1 MDSVEIEIK
10 LLYISERITMRSC
23 LLQPL
28 QELFKILQLKSKNSL
43 EVLKKIRMLKN
54 INQTGHT
61 IKMMS
66 PVLTLQA
73 EIIEILLSQENVVRC
88 LQSTYGIP
96 TQCNQSLISILEQVP
111 KVQLLYLSVHVKD
124 MLLLLTRVMITPC
137 IFIMFKEKRC
147 FFPSQQGLTLSLIFS
162 GLKNQTIS
170 NFVLSLQDHSNSGT
184 QLMLV
189 KNYTK
194 MVHSDQNSLKLD
206 LTALFSTRMVS
217 VIQVVLMV
225 VFMFGIKSKTL
236 VQFSKLT
243 LVKLPLQHVL
253 KEFSYLQVKM
263 ICYLFSH
270 VIRVNINS

>member
-1 MDSVEIEIK
+1 
-10 LLYISERITMRSC
+10 
-23 LLQPL
+23 
-28 QELFKILQLKSKNSL
+28 
-43 EVLKKIRMLKN
+43 
-54 INQTGHT
+54 
-61 IKMMS
+61 MS

-111 KVQLLYLSVHVKD
+111 KVLLLYLSVHVKD

-147 FFPSQQGLTLSLIFS
+147 FFPFQQGLTLSLIFS

-236 VQFSKLT
+236 V
-243 LVKLPLQHVL
+243 
-253 KEFSYLQVKM
+253 
-263 ICYLFSH
+263 
-270 VIRVNINS
+270 